1 MLDELEQDQVVRLLM
16 YEVMMVLY
24 NHGIREVSVG
34 GLMRVLG
41 VDNANAA
48 EHDDEVIIIDTK
60 FAKYVDQIT
69 ETRGSDQTL
78 H

>member
-1 MLDELEQDQVVRLLM
+1 MLDELEQDQAVRLLM
-16 YEVMMVLY
+16 YKVMMVLY